1 MRNAMPPA
9 FRIWPTMTQIVSRT
23 MNPPADALMSK
34 VMENPSEMKKIGPR
48 NEYAIPRWSDRST
61 LARFQTM

>member
-1 MRNAMPPA
+1 
-9 FRIWPTMTQIVSRT
+9 MTQIVSRT